1 MHHKKIMK
9 HTLLPNKKLGRTMQ
23 DPGAKR
29 GIFVQNV
36 TFENLIKEKFSS
48 LSAGQKK
55 VAEYLIEQ
63 LEEAAFS
70 TAGQIGRRV
79 DVSETTVIRLSYA
92 LGFNGFSEMQEKIQQ
107 QIRKSHNLPYVEN
120 SFNQVDDE
128 LSHFS
133 KVLEKDIH
141 IMRQTLHHLNVEEL
155 WQVVDTLIK
164 ADKILVVGYRLSY
177 AAAYWFSF
185 MLGTLRENVEL
196 CPPIG
201 DVYEKLCNLT
211 DQSVVF
217 IISFPRYA
225 REAVHIAECAKKQGT
240 TLLSVTDRMLSPV
253 GRISDITLTTEENV
267 ESGSITP
274 VISLLDFIIMGI
286 NLKDQERIQLRQQ
299 KLEQMYSSHDVFIE

>member
-1 MHHKKIMK
+1 MPY
-9 HTLLPNKKLGRTMQ
+9 TG
-23 DPGAKR
+23 GKR
-29 GIFVQNV
+29 GIFVQHV
-36 TFENLIKEKFSS
+36 TFENLIKEKFGN

-70 TAGQIGRRV
+70 TAGQIGRKV

-107 QIRKSHNLPYVEN
+107 QIRKNHNLPYVAN
-120 SFNQVDDE
+120 SLNQGTNVDDE

-133 KVLEKDIH
+133 KVVEKDIH
-141 IMRQTLHHLNVEEL
+141 IMRQTLHQLHVEEL
-155 WQVVDTLIK
+155 WNVVDTLIK

-201 DVYEKLCNLT
+201 DIYEKLCNLT

-217 IISFPRYA
+217 VISFPRYA
-225 REAVHIAECAKKQGT
+225 KEAVHIAECAKKQGT
-240 TLLSVTDRMLSPV
+240 PLLSVTDRKLSPV
-253 GRISDITLTTEENV
+253 GRISDMTLTTEESV

-274 VISLLDFIIMGI
+274 VISLLNLIFVGM

-299 KLEQMYSSHDVFIE
+299 KLEQLYSSHDVFIE

>member
-1 MHHKKIMK
+1 
-9 HTLLPNKKLGRTMQ
+9 
-23 DPGAKR
+23 
-29 GIFVQNV
+29 VQPV
-36 TFENLIKEKFSS
+36 TFETLIKENFSI

-55 VAEYLIEQ
+55 VAEYLIEH

-107 QIRKSHNLPYVEN
+107 QIRKNHNLPYAAN
-120 SFNQVDDE
+120 NLNQVASVDDE

-133 KVLEKDIH
+133 NAVEKDVH
-141 IMRQTLHHLNVEEL
+141 IMRQTLQQLHVEEM
-155 WQVVDTLIK
+155 WRVIDTLIK

-185 MLGTLRENVEL
+185 MLSSLRENVEL

-201 DVYEKLCNLT
+201 DIYEKLCNLT

-217 IISFPRYA
+217 VISFPRYA
-225 REAVHIAECAKKQGT
+225 KEAAHIAECAKKQGIP
-240 TLLSVTDRMLSPV
+240 LLSVTDRKLSPV

-274 VISLLDFIIMGI
+274 VISLLELILVGMNF
-286 NLKDQERIQLRQQ
+286 KDQERIQLRQQ
-299 KLEQMYSSHDVFIE
+299 KLEQLYSSHDVFIE